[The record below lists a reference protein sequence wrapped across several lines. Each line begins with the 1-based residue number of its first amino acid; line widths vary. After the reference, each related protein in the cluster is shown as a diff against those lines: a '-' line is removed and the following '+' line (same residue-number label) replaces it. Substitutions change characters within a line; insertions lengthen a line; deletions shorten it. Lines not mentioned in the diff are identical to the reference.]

1 MLLIRAVIARVDAIW
16 NIYAG
21 ADAYLGCVNNYNT
34 MDGRENWNDYYPER
48 VHNSLYEIV
57 ATVTDYTANTQWISS
72 IEWRSGLL
80 TLLGFSAF
88 VFAFLSYNFKKYV
101 LILSP
106 IIGQSLS
113 LLLSTGWSDF
123 RYFWPLNLMN
133 FVCILLI
140 ATIPK
145 SPRVNNYISE

>member
-1 MLLIRAVIARVDAIW
+1 
-16 NIYAG
+16 
-21 ADAYLGCVNNYNT
+21 